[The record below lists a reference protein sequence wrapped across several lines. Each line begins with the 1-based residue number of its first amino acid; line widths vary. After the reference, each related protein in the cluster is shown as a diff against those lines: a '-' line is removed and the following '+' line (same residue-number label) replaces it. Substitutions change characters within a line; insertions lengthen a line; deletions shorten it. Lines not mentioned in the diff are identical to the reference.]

1 MTFCASFW
9 NLSPS
14 ELPYGNT
21 YCFCDLAFGSL
32 AIYSRQTCPTFTPVW
47 VVLVNL
53 GLLLVHLRLRI
64 SQVPGIIL
72 LGCKIGFL
80 WIFSW
85 EHCNFYH
92 VETSYDKTGHIC
104 HLFAS
109 SVTIWNNL
117 FFQISVVRTNS
128 DVAHLLAV
136 WCPEFFQADSAWVRG
151 FPDPSQLAHGGVL
164 FTLSSF
170 GPRLDSGQLSLRVSF
185 PHPLTHSFLGWP
197 SKKTAWLSSLSQGP
211 LLRQLW
217 QALNWFP
224 SQM

>member
-47 VVLVNL
+47 VVLANL

-117 FFQISVVRTNS
+117 FFQISTVRTNT

-136 WCPEFFQADSAWVRG
+136 WCPEFFQADSAWVGG
-151 FPDPSQLAHGGVL
+151 FQLHHSSHMGVFSSPRPPSVL
-164 FTLSSF
+164 VLTV
-170 GPRLDSGQLSLRVSF
+170 DSF
-185 PHPLTHSFLGWP
+185 PSGAPFPTLLLIP
-197 SKKTAWLSSLSQGP
+197 SWDG
-211 LLRQLW
+211 LLRKPHGFHLCLRGYFW
-217 QALNWFP
+217 GNCDKH
-224 SQM
+224 